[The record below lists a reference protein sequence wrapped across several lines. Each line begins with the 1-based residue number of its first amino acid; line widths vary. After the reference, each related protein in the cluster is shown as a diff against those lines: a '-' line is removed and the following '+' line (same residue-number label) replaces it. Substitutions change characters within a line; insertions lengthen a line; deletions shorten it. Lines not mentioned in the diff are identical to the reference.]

1 MRTLKQSI
9 LVASLIALAMAAPNT
24 NTEAL
29 NAVAQGT
36 NQFSGSLF
44 QAVVQE
50 SPSNLIMSPLSAAV
64 VLSMA
69 AYGAGGETERQLKQ
83 GLHIPSP
90 DQFGLTGYKTLITD
104 LNSVTDNKLLLANK
118 AFVNNAFTLK
128 PSYKALTENY
138 FQSVTES
145 VNFQQSEQAA
155 NTINVW
161 VKEKTN
167 NHIDSIVKSDDLNGD
182 TALVL
187 VNAVYFKG
195 MWKQKFDPELTQKL
209 PFHLN
214 ENVMKEVPTMFKQAD
229 YNYGELPSL
238 NAKFIEIPYQGNSI
252 SMLIILPN
260 EVNGLAEVENKIQ
273 STNLADILSQ
283 GHEAEVKLFL
293 PKFKIKSE
301 IDLIS
306 PLKKIGLTDMF
317 TDHANFSGIAD
328 APLTVSKVIQ
338 KAFIEV
344 NEEGSEA
351 AAVTGIVEIETS
363 SIDGPPPI
371 PVVQID
377 RPFFYAILHKSQNAQ
392 GEGISTI
399 LFSGQ
404 ITMPLV

>member
-1 MRTLKQSI
+1 
-9 LVASLIALAMAAPNT
+9 MAAPNT
-24 NTEAL
+24 NPEAL

-36 NQFSGSLF
+36 NQFSGTLF

-64 VLSMA
+64 VLAMA

-90 DQFGLTGYKTLITD
+90 DQFGLTGYKKLITD
-104 LNSVTDNKLLLANK
+104 LSSVTDNKLLLANK
-118 AFVNNAFTLK
+118 AFVNIKFTLK

-155 NTINVW
+155 NTINIW

-167 NHIDSIVKSDDLNGD
+167 NHIESIVTSAELNGG

-187 VNAVYFKG
+187 VNAVYFNG
-195 MWKQKFDPELTQKL
+195 TWKLKFDPELTKKL
-209 PFHLN
+209 PFHVN

-260 EVNGLAEVENKIQ
+260 EINGLAEVEKKIQ

-283 GHEAEVKLFL
+283 GRKPKVKLFL
-293 PKFKIKSE
+293 PKFKIESQ

-306 PLKKIGLTDMF
+306 PLQKIGLTDMF
-317 TDHANFSGIAD
+317 TGHANFSGITD
-328 APLTVSKVIQ
+328 DPLVVSNVIQ

-344 NEEGSEA
+344 NEEGSVA
-351 AAVTGIVEIETS
+351 AAATATRMMCCGVLH
-363 SIDGPPPI
+363 PPPI
-371 PVVQID
+371 PVVRID
-377 RPFFYAILHKSQNAQ
+377 RPFFYAILHKSQNAE
-392 GEGISTI
+392 GKGISTT
-399 LFSGQ
+399 LFSGR
-404 ITMPLV
+404 ISDPSA